1 MGYRNLIVANAK
13 RLSVKDCQLFIDDVS
28 VPVEDINSLLIE
40 NQNAM
45 FSAYVL
51 QYLANQG
58 VVVYVCDTKHSPN
71 AVLLPLIAHSRHL
84 KMLKYQIEI
93 SKVLQK
99 RLWQKMVVAKLENQ
113 SRCLSLIDD
122 FVGAKHVKLMQK
134 KVLSGDP
141 KNIEAQAAAYYFKRI
156 YGKQFIRSRESIT
169 NAMLNYGYAIVR
181 GMIARS
187 IVCHGY
193 EPSLGI
199 FHKSELNGF
208 NLADDFI
215 EPFRPLVDLAVYQ
228 LIQTADEEQQELTPS
243 IKHDLF
249 RLVNYDMEVGNQKH
263 IVSNAIE
270 LFVESYSKSLRDN
283 AESIMPPVLIALK
296 EHSYE

>member
-1 MGYRNLIVANAK
+1 MGYRNLIIANEK
-13 RLSVKDCQLFIDDVS
+13 RLSVKDCQLLIDDVS
-28 VPVEDINSLLIE
+28 VPVEDINTLMIE
-40 NQNAM
+40 NQNVLV
-45 FSAYVL
+45 SAYVL
-51 QYLANQG
+51 QYLAEQG
-58 VVVYVCDTKHSPN
+58 VVVYVCDPKHIPN

-84 KMLKYQIEI
+84 KMIEYQIGI

-99 RLWQKMVVAKLENQ
+99 RIWQKIVVAKLENQ
-113 SRCLSLIDD
+113 SRCLNLIDD
-122 FVGAKHVKLMQK
+122 SAGAKHIKQLQK

-141 KNIEAQAAAYYFKRI
+141 KNVEAQAAAYYFKRI
-156 YGKQFIRSRESIT
+156 YGRHFVRSQESIT
-169 NAMLNYGYAIVR
+169 NAMLNYGYAILR
-181 GMIARS
+181 GVIARC
-187 IVCHGY
+187 IICHGY

-215 EPFRPLVDLAVYQ
+215 EPFRPLVDLLVYR
-228 LIQTADEEQQELTPS
+228 LNQTVQEEQQWLTPD
-243 IKHDLF
+243 IKHKLF
-249 RLVNYDMEVGNQKH
+249 RIVNYDMEVGNQRH

-283 AESIMPPVLIALK
+283 AESITPPVLIALK

>member
-1 MGYRNLIVANAK
+1 MGYRNLFIANAK
-13 RLSVKDCQLFIDDVS
+13 RISVKNRQLLIDDVS
-28 VPVEDINSLLIE
+28 VPVEDICSLMIE
-40 NQNAM
+40 NQSTL
-45 FSAYVL
+45 FSAFVL
-51 QYLANQG
+51 QYLAEQG
-58 VVVYVCDTKHSPN
+58 VVVYVCDSKHTPN
-71 AVLLPLIAHSRHL
+71 AVLLPLNSHSRHL
-84 KMLKYQIEI
+84 KMLRYQIEI

-99 RLWQKMVVAKLENQ
+99 RIWQKIVISKLENQ
-113 SRCLSLIDD
+113 SRCLGLIDD
-122 FVGAKHVKLMQK
+122 SDGAKHIKMLQK
-134 KVLSGDP
+134 KVLSGDS

-156 YGKQFIRSRESIT
+156 YGKHFIRSGESLT
-169 NAMLNYGYAIVR
+169 NAMLNYGYSIVR

-199 FHKSELNGF
+199 FHKSELNSF

-215 EPFRPLVDLAVYQ
+215 EPFRPLVDLVVHQ
-228 LIQTADEEQQELTPS
+228 LMQSVEEEQHLTPG
-243 IKHDLF
+243 IKQELF
-249 RLVNYDMEVGNQKH
+249 RLVNYDMEVGNQKQ

-283 AESIMPPVLIALK
+283 AESITPPVLIALK

>member
-1 MGYRNLIVANAK
+1 
-13 RLSVKDCQLFIDDVS
+13 
-28 VPVEDINSLLIE
+28 
-40 NQNAM
+40 
-45 FSAYVL
+45 
-51 QYLANQG
+51 
-58 VVVYVCDTKHSPN
+58 
-71 AVLLPLIAHSRHL
+71 
-84 KMLKYQIEI
+84 
-93 SKVLQK
+93 
-99 RLWQKMVVAKLENQ
+99 
-113 SRCLSLIDD
+113 
-122 FVGAKHVKLMQK
+122 
-134 KVLSGDP
+134 
-141 KNIEAQAAAYYFKRI
+141 
-156 YGKQFIRSRESIT
+156 
-169 NAMLNYGYAIVR
+169 
-181 GMIARS
+181 MIARS

-283 AESIMPPVLIALK
+283 AESITPPVLIALK

>member
-1 MGYRNLIVANAK
+1 MGYRNLIIANAK
-13 RLSVKDCQLFIDDVS
+13 RLSVKECQLLIDDIS
-28 VPVEDINSLLIE
+28 VPVEDICSLLIE
-40 NQNAM
+40 NQ
-45 FSAYVL
+45 STLVSTYVL
-51 QYLANQG
+51 QYLAEQG
-58 VVVYVCDTKHSPN
+58 VVVYVCDSKHIPN
-71 AVLLPLIAHSRHL
+71 GVLLPLIAHSRHL
-84 KMLKYQIEI
+84 KMLKYQIDI

-99 RLWQKMVVAKLENQ
+99 RIWQKIVIAKLENQ
-113 SRCLSLIDD
+113 SRCLSLIEDLD
-122 FVGAKHVKLMQK
+122 GAKQVKLMQK

-156 YGKQFIRSRESIT
+156 YGKQFVRSRESIT

-228 LIQTADEEQQELTPS
+228 LIQTADEEQQELTPD
-243 IKHDLF
+243 IKHELF

-270 LFVESYSKSLRDN
+270 LFVESYSKSLRED
-283 AESIMPPVLIALK
+283 AECIVSPILIALK

>member
-1 MGYRNLIVANAK
+1 MGYRNLIIANAK
-13 RLSVKDCQLFIDDVS
+13 RLSVKDCQLLIDDIS

-40 NQNAM
+40 NQNTM
-45 FSAYVL
+45 FSTYVL
-51 QYLANQG
+51 QYLADQG
-58 VVVYVCDTKHSPN
+58 VVVYVCDYKHIPN

-93 SKVLQK
+93 SRVLQK
-99 RLWQKMVVAKLENQ
+99 RIWQKIIVAKLENQ
-113 SRCLSLIDD
+113 SRCLSLIEDLD
-122 FVGAKHVKLMQK
+122 GAKHVKLMQK

-156 YGKQFIRSRESIT
+156 YGKQFVRSHESLT

-193 EPSLGI
+193 EPSLGV
-199 FHKSELNGF
+199 FHKSELNNF

-228 LIQTADEEQQELTPS
+228 LMQTVDEEQQELTPD
-243 IKHDLF
+243 IKHELF

-283 AESIMPPVLIALK
+283 VESITPPIIIALK

>member
-13 RLSVKDCQLFIDDVS
+13 RLSVKDCQLLIDDVS

-122 FVGAKHVKLMQK
+122 FVGAKHIKLMQK

-215 EPFRPLVDLAVYQ
+215 EPFRPLV
-228 LIQTADEEQQELTPS
+228 
-243 IKHDLF
+243 
-249 RLVNYDMEVGNQKH
+249 
-263 IVSNAIE
+263 
-270 LFVESYSKSLRDN
+270 
-283 AESIMPPVLIALK
+283 
-296 EHSYE
+296 